1 MRSVFRACVFGLAAM
16 VLLASQAPAQDL
28 EQGPYAI
35 VGGSLV
41 IPKDVSGHGD
51 KLRFENGFGINV
63 SGGYGF
69 EKFVLD
75 LEVGYRSAEV
85 DELVVDGARR
95 PLSDLSI
102 DLKAWSFMTNT
113 YFALPVGGGL
123 IAYVGAGL
131 GLGLIEIE
139 ASGAVPDDL
148 QLTGSKADTSFAY
161 QFMAG
166 AAYAITQG
174 MELFAGYRF
183 TGSSYESADVHTH
196 DIEGGLRFV
205 F

>member
-1 MRSVFRACVFGLAAM
+1 MGDVFRACVFGLAAV
-16 VLLASQAPAQDL
+16 VLLAPQAPAQEL

-41 IPKDVSGHGD
+41 MPKDVSGHGD

-69 EKFVLD
+69 ENFVLD

-85 DELVVDGARR
+85 DALVVDGART

-102 DLKAWSFMTNT
+102 DFTSWSFMANT
-113 YFALPVGGGL
+113 YFDLPIDGGL
-123 IAYVGAGL
+123 IAYVGGGL
-131 GLGLIEIE
+131 GLSLVEIE
-139 ASGAVPDDL
+139 ASRAVPGL
-148 QLTGSKADTSFAY
+148 QLAGSKADTAFAY

-166 AAYAITQG
+166 AAYALTEG

-196 DIEGGLRFV
+196 DVEGGLRFV

>member
-1 MRSVFRACVFGLAAM
+1 MRDVFRACVFGLAAV

-51 KLRFENGFGINV
+51 KLRFDNGFGINV
-63 SGGYGF
+63 SGGYVF
-69 EKFVLD
+69 ENFVLD

-85 DELVVDGARR
+85 DELVVDGAMT

-102 DLKAWSFMTNT
+102 DLTSWSFMTNT

-123 IAYVGAGL
+123 IAYVGGGL
-131 GLGLIEIE
+131 GLGLVEIQ
-139 ASGAVPDDL
+139 ASRAVPGL
-148 QLTGSKADTSFAY
+148 QLAGSKADASFAY

-166 AAYAITQG
+166 AAYAFTQG

-183 TGSSYESADVHTH
+183 TGSTYESADVHTH
-196 DIEGGLRFV
+196 DVEGGLRFV